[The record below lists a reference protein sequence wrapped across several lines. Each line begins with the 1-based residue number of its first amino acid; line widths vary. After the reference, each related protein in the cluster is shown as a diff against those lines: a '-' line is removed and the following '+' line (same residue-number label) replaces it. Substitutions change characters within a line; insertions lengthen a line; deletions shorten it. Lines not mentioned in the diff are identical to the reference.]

1 MKRNQKDVTLMKLIF
16 SPLWRFIKYYIFE
29 GACLDGRAGFIKA
42 AFSASSKFY
51 YLAKVYERNVNQK
64 LEA

>member
-1 MKRNQKDVTLMKLIF
+1 
-16 SPLWRFIKYYIFE
+16 LWRFIKYYIFE
-29 GACLDGRAGFIKA
+29 GACFDGRAGFIKA

-64 LEA
+64 LQA